1 MSLTRVHKFLLAV
14 WQWIWRHLMPS
25 ELTVFLYRKYGLE
38 SGRISEIEEYWREFK
53 PYADPG
59 FAAAFCSDDE
69 EEYQQRYWELWLGSW
84 LLRQGIGLLPN
95 TGHGPDFSFEV
106 GGHRVWI
113 EAVSPGPGRGA
124 NRVPEPVYQELGE
137 PAVVVAVQ
145 DIPAREMLLRH
156 TAGVREKILKYEG
169 YLAEGIVRAEDIC
182 VIAIDSSQVA
192 RWGFTGISTFPLAFE
207 AVYPVGPQQVH
218 FPLGGGGEVKTTI
231 QHRPAIANANNAEVQ
246 TNVFLRAEN
255 AGISG
260 VLAGSESASM
270 KVDPPR
276 PLVFIHNKFARVPLR
291 PLPFEVEE
299 EYSLEDVPNGYNIH
313 RVNSRRRPT

>member
-1 MSLTRVHKFLLAV
+1 
-14 WQWIWRHLMPS
+14 MPS

-38 SGRISEIEEYWREFK
+38 SDRIPEIEGYWRIFK
-53 PYADPG
+53 PYADPE
-59 FAAAFCSDDE
+59 FAAAFCSENE
-69 EEYQQRYWELWLGSW
+69 EEYQQRYWELWLGAW
-84 LLRQGIGLLPN
+84 LLRQGIRLLPN
-95 TGHGPDFSFEV
+95 TGHGPDFGFEAE
-106 GGHRVWI
+106 GRRVWI

-124 NRVPEPVYQELGE
+124 NRVPEPVYQELDE
-137 PAVVVAVQ
+137 PVVVAVQ
-145 DIPAREMLLRH
+145 DVPAREMLLRH

-169 YLAEGIVRAEDIC
+169 YLVEGIVRAEDIC

-192 RWGFTGISTFPLAFE
+192 RWGFRGISTFPMTFE

-231 QHRPAIANANNAEVQ
+231 QHRPAITNVNNAEVP

-270 KVDPPR
+270 RVDPRR
-276 PLVFIHNKFARVPLR
+276 PLVFIHNKLARAPLR
-291 PLPFEVEE
+291 PLPFGVEE
-299 EYSLEDVPNGYNIH
+299 EYYLEDVPGGYNIH
-313 RVNSRRRPT
+313 RVDSGPLPD